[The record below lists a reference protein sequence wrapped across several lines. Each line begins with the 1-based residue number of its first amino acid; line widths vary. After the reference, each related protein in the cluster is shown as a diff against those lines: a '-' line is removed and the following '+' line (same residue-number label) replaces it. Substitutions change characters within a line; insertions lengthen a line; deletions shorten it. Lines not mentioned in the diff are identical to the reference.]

1 MNSPQEASPD
11 NQSAGP
17 GPADLSDLRVGEFL
31 LLRRLGS
38 GGMADVYL
46 AEQTSLGRHV
56 AVKVLK
62 NDSLQGRS
70 DVLLKRFEQ
79 EARAAGG
86 LSHPNVVQIITTG
99 QENNIA
105 YIVQEY
111 VPGLNLSQWIRRN
124 GPPDFNTGIKW
135 LQQTAAAL
143 TAAADAGIVHRDIK
157 PENILLNRQAIAKVT
172 DFGLAQ
178 LNQPAPVRMN
188 LTQAGT
194 TLGTPWYM
202 SPEQIQG
209 TKLDHRSDQYSL
221 GVTAWHM
228 FAGKPPFPGRNP
240 MTVAVQ
246 HLKEQPP
253 SLAAL
258 RPDLPL
264 PLCAVIERMLA
275 KKPEDRFPDGKT
287 LENALLAAAAL
298 TPNDLAAPAT
308 DFSSRLSRWRPIMTI
323 VGGGIMGCTLAAW
336 AIATFTAA
344 PVQLPA
350 PAVVPEV
357 RKQPSAARQYALAM
371 LQPDRQDLWNAV
383 SQFYPETTEAEIAS
397 LQLGVALME
406 SAVPDAAGALKAFAA
421 VREKGEVAPEK
432 NYLRLLGMIGQAWSL
447 RDRPRSPELEQL
459 LSEIQQQIDAYESD
473 DLLQLDIDRAP
484 IELQQ
489 FFSRLQMTRRQSL

>member
-1 MNSPQEASPD
+1 MNSSENHTQDSQQD
-11 NQSAGP
+11 RRNQ
-17 GPADLSDLRVGEFL
+17 ADLSDLRIGEFL

-46 AEQTSLGRHV
+46 AEQTSLGRQV

-99 QENNIA
+99 HENNIA

-124 GPPDFNTGIKW
+124 GPPDFSTGVKW
-135 LQQTAAAL
+135 LQQMAAAL
-143 TAAADAGIVHRDIK
+143 SAAAEAGIVHRDIK
-157 PENILLNRQAIAKVT
+157 PENILLNRQATAKVT

-178 LNQPAPVRMN
+178 LNQPAPARMN

-228 FAGKPPFPGRNP
+228 FAGRPPFPGRNP

-246 HLKEQPP
+246 HLKELPP
-253 SLAAL
+253 PLATL

-264 PLCAVIERMLA
+264 PLCTIIDRMLA
-275 KKPEDRFPDGKT
+275 KKPEDRFPDGPS
-287 LENALLAAAAL
+287 LELALAAAAAMPPREL
-298 TPNDLAAPAT
+298 SAEPSDLVGRLRRCRPAIT
-308 DFSSRLSRWRPIMTI
+308 LA
-323 VGGGIMGCTLAAW
+323 VGAMLACTLATW
-336 AIATFTAA
+336 TFARLTAS
-344 PVQLPA
+344 PIQLPA
-350 PAVVPEV
+350 PSVYPEI

-383 SQFYPETTEAEIAS
+383 SRFYPESTEAEMAS
-397 LQLGVALME
+397 LQLGVALMA
-406 SAVPDAAGALKAFAA
+406 SAVPDAAGALKAFSA

-432 NYLRLLGMIGQAWSL
+432 NYLQLLGMIGQAWTL

-459 LSEIQQQIDAYESD
+459 LSDIQQQIDNYQSD

-489 FFSRLQMTRRQSL
+489 YFGRLQMTRRQPL

>member
-1 MNSPQEASPD
+1 MSNSDDRPTGASD
-11 NQSAGP
+11 DSAGTTN
-17 GPADLSDLRVGEFL
+17 LSNLRIGEFL

-62 NDSLQGRS
+62 NESLPGRS

-79 EARAAGG
+79 EARTAGG
-86 LSHPNVVQIITTG
+86 ISHPNVVQIITTG
-99 QENNIA
+99 QEKSIA

-111 VPGLNLSQWIRRN
+111 VPGLNLSQWIRRH
-124 GPPDFNTGIKW
+124 GPPDFTTGIKW

-157 PENILLNRQAIAKVT
+157 PENILLNRQAVAKVT

-228 FAGKPPFPGRNP
+228 FAGRPPFPGRNP

-258 RPDLPL
+258 RPDLPTQ
-264 PLCAVIERMLA
+264 LCSIIERMMS
-275 KKPEDRFPDGKT
+275 KKPEDRFPDGRALETALTVAAGLLPNDPSQTSFGPLAYLKRWRRQLT
-287 LENALLAAAAL
+287 LLAGALLA
-298 TPNDLAAPAT
+298 
-308 DFSSRLSRWRPIMTI
+308 
-323 VGGGIMGCTLAAW
+323 CTLATW
-336 AIATFTAA
+336 AITRLTV
-344 PVQLPA
+344 PGIRLPA
-350 PAVVPEV
+350 PVVQPEV
-357 RKQPSAARQYALAM
+357 RKQSSAARQYALAM
-371 LQPDRQDLWNAV
+371 LQPDRRDLWNAV
-383 SQFYPETTEAEIAS
+383 VRFYPESTEAELAS
-397 LQLGVALME
+397 MQVGVALMS
-406 SAVPDAAGALKAFAA
+406 SAVPDAADAWKAFAA

-432 NYLRLLGMIGQAWSL
+432 KYLQLLGMIGQAWTL
-447 RDRPRSPELEQL
+447 RDRPRSPELELL

-473 DLLQLDIDRAP
+473 DLLRLDIDRAP
-484 IELQQ
+484 LELQT
-489 FFSRLQMTRRQSL
+489 FYSRLQLTQRQSE

>member
-1 MNSPQEASPD
+1 
-11 NQSAGP
+11 
-17 GPADLSDLRVGEFL
+17 
-31 LLRRLGS
+31 
-38 GGMADVYL
+38 
-46 AEQTSLGRHV
+46 
-56 AVKVLK
+56 
-62 NDSLQGRS
+62 SLQGRS

-258 RPDLPL
+258 R
-264 PLCAVIERMLA
+264 
-275 KKPEDRFPDGKT
+275 
-287 LENALLAAAAL
+287 
-298 TPNDLAAPAT
+298 
-308 DFSSRLSRWRPIMTI
+308 
-323 VGGGIMGCTLAAW
+323 
-336 AIATFTAA
+336 
-344 PVQLPA
+344 
-350 PAVVPEV
+350 
-357 RKQPSAARQYALAM
+357 
-371 LQPDRQDLWNAV
+371 
-383 SQFYPETTEAEIAS
+383 
-397 LQLGVALME
+397 
-406 SAVPDAAGALKAFAA
+406 
-421 VREKGEVAPEK
+421 
-432 NYLRLLGMIGQAWSL
+432 
-447 RDRPRSPELEQL
+447 
-459 LSEIQQQIDAYESD
+459 
-473 DLLQLDIDRAP
+473 
-484 IELQQ
+484 
-489 FFSRLQMTRRQSL
+489 

>member
-1 MNSPQEASPD
+1 MNSSENPTTNSPHDPQ
-11 NQSAGP
+11 NHT
-17 GPADLSDLRVGEFL
+17 DLSDLRIGEFL

-46 AEQTSLGRHV
+46 AEQTSLGRQV

-62 NDSLQGRS
+62 NDSMQGRS

-99 QENNIA
+99 HENNIA

-124 GPPDFNTGIKW
+124 GPPDFSTGIKW
-135 LQQTAAAL
+135 LQQMAAAL
-143 TAAADAGIVHRDIK
+143 SAAAEAGIVHRDIK
-157 PENILLNRQAIAKVT
+157 PENILLNRQATAKVT

-178 LNQPAPVRMN
+178 LNQPAPTRMN

-228 FAGKPPFPGRNP
+228 FAGRPPFPGRNP

-246 HLKEQPP
+246 HLKELPP
-253 SLAAL
+253 SLATL

-264 PLCAVIERMLA
+264 PLCTIIERMMA
-275 KKPEDRFPDGKT
+275 KKPEDRFPDGRS
-287 LENALLAAAAL
+287 LEQALTAAAAL
-298 TPNDLAAPAT
+298 PPRDLSAGTADLA
-308 DFSSRLSRWRPIMTI
+308 SRLRRWRPTMTLAVAAI
-323 VGGGIMGCTLAAW
+323 LACTLTTW
-336 AIATFTAA
+336 AFARLTAT
-344 PVQLPA
+344 PIRLPA
-350 PAVVPEV
+350 PSVYPEI

-383 SQFYPETTEAEIAS
+383 SRFYPESTEAEMAS
-397 LQLGVALME
+397 LQLGVALMA
-406 SAVPDAAGALKAFAA
+406 SAVPDASGAFRAFAA

-432 NYLRLLGMIGQAWSL
+432 SYLQLLGMIGQAWTL
-447 RDRPRSPELEQL
+447 RDRPRSTELEQL
-459 LSEIQQQIDAYESD
+459 LSDIQQQIDNYQSD

>member
-1 MNSPQEASPD
+1 
-11 NQSAGP
+11 
-17 GPADLSDLRVGEFL
+17 
-31 LLRRLGS
+31 
-38 GGMADVYL
+38 MADVYL
-46 AEQTSLGRHV
+46 AEQTSLGRQV

-99 QENNIA
+99 HENNIA

-124 GPPDFNTGIKW
+124 GPPDFSTGVKW
-135 LQQTAAAL
+135 LQQMAAAL
-143 TAAADAGIVHRDIK
+143 SAAAEAGIVHRDIK
-157 PENILLNRQAIAKVT
+157 PENILLNRQATAKVT

-178 LNQPAPVRMN
+178 LNQPAPARMN

-228 FAGKPPFPGRNP
+228 FAGRPPFPGRNP

-246 HLKEQPP
+246 HLKELPP
-253 SLAAL
+253 PLATL

-264 PLCAVIERMLA
+264 PLCTIIDRMLA
-275 KKPEDRFPDGKT
+275 KKPEDRFPDGPS
-287 LENALLAAAAL
+287 LELALAAAAAMPPREL
-298 TPNDLAAPAT
+298 SAEPSDLVGRLRATAPQSHWQSEPCWPAHSQPGLSLDLPPPPSSCPRPRYTRKFANSRRQPDSTHSPCSSPIDRISGMPSRVSTPNPPKPKWPPAT
-308 DFSSRLSRWRPIMTI
+308 WR
-323 VGGGIMGCTLAAW
+323 CTHGRA
-336 AIATFTAA
+336 
-344 PVQLPA
+344 
-350 PAVVPEV
+350 
-357 RKQPSAARQYALAM
+357 
-371 LQPDRQDLWNAV
+371 
-383 SQFYPETTEAEIAS
+383 
-397 LQLGVALME
+397 
-406 SAVPDAAGALKAFAA
+406 AVPDAAGALKAFSA

-432 NYLRLLGMIGQAWSL
+432 NYLQLLGMIGQAWTL

-459 LSEIQQQIDAYESD
+459 LSDIQQQIDNYQSD

-489 FFSRLQMTRRQSL
+489 YFGRLQMTRRQPL

>member
-1 MNSPQEASPD
+1 VNSPQESRPD
-11 NQSAGP
+11 SDNTGP
-17 GPADLSDLRVGEFL
+17 GHADLSNLRIGEFL

-46 AEQTSLGRHV
+46 AEQTSLARHV
-56 AVKVLK
+56 AVKILK

-124 GPPDFNTGIKW
+124 GPPDFSTGIKW

-178 LNQPAPVRMN
+178 LNQPTPVRMN

-264 PLCAVIERMLA
+264 PLCSIIERMMA

-287 LENALLAAAAL
+287 LEKALQSAAAH
-298 TPNDLAAPAT
+298 TPNNLPAAT
-308 DFSSRLSRWRPIMTI
+308 NLSGRLRRWRPIITI
-323 VGGGIMGCTLAAW
+323 AGGAIMGCTLATW
-336 AIATFTAA
+336 AIATFTAT
-344 PVQLPA
+344 PIQLPA
-350 PAVVPEV
+350 HAVVPEV

-371 LQPDRQDLWNAV
+371 LQPDRQDLWKAV
-383 SQFYPETTEAEIAS
+383 ARFYPETTEAEIAS
-397 LQLGVALME
+397 LQLGVALMD

-447 RDRPRSPELEQL
+447 RERPRSTELEQL

-489 FFSRLQMTRRQSL
+489 FFSRLQITRRQPL

>member
-11 NQSAGP
+11 NHSAGP
-17 GPADLSDLRVGEFL
+17 GPADLRDLRVGEFL

-124 GPPDFNTGIKW
+124 GPPDFNTGMKW

-178 LNQPAPVRMN
+178 LNQPTPVRMN

-228 FAGKPPFPGRNP
+228 FAGKPPFPGQNP

-264 PLCAVIERMLA
+264 PFCVIIERMLA

-287 LENALLAAAAL
+287 LENALLTAATL
-298 TPNDLAAPAT
+298 TPNDLSVPAT
-308 DFSSRLSRWRPIMTI
+308 DFSSRLSHWRPMMTI
-323 VGGGIMGCTLAAW
+323 VGGGIMGCTLATW
-336 AIATFTAA
+336 ASATFTAA

-383 SQFYPETTEAEIAS
+383 SQFYPETTEAETAS

-421 VREKGEVAPEK
+421 IREKGEVAPEK

-447 RDRPRSPELEQL
+447 RDRPRSPELERL

-489 FFSRLQMTRRQSL
+489 FFSRLQMTRRQ